1 MARTA
6 KEEQPFARRN
16 WISPVAPDATSMAHT
31 AFARA
36 GFLDPTLVLRW
47 EEIAGPETARL
58 AVPIRFSEGPHG
70 GVLTLKAEP
79 GAALFLQHETRPLCE
94 RINGYLGRPAVA
106 RLKFVQGALASRP
119 PPPARRLRLFRCRGR
134 FAAARTAQEGPQDVD
149 LFALRLGEVRFSRR
163 GKGRHLLLALG
174 NNVRDDRLNVA
185 VGKGIAAAFDRRH
198 HGAQGRNP
206 PLVFGGRR
214 FERVAQSVLQGHP
227 SLHILSIESG
237 RSSGTH
243 NSPTP
248 AGSGKAQ

>member
-6 KEEQPFARRN
+6 KEEQPFTRRN

-94 RINGYLGRPAVA
+94 RINGYLGRQAVA

-119 PPPARRLRLFRCRGR
+119 PPPASRLRPETVSP
-134 FAAARTAQEGPQDVD
+134 ADPAQKFQGPQGLRD
-149 LFALRLGEVRFSRR
+149 ALLSLARSRR
-163 GKGRHLLLALG
+163 SRT
-174 NNVRDDRLNVA
+174 
-185 VGKGIAAAFDRRH
+185 IM
-198 HGAQGRNP
+198 GA
-206 PLVFGGRR
+206 
-214 FERVAQSVLQGHP
+214 
-227 SLHILSIESG
+227 
-237 RSSGTH
+237 
-243 NSPTP
+243 
-248 AGSGKAQ
+248 